1 MKFFI
6 DQNQE
11 IKMATPRGLGKGL
24 DALLHDKI
32 QLNSTSFPEKNNNL
46 LSISIDSIEPG
57 PFQPRKIFSDDSI
70 NELAQSIKSQGLLQP
85 ILVRKKTNQ
94 DKYEIIAGE
103 RRYIACKKAGLSKI
117 PAIVCDLTDEEC
129 MVVSLVENLQREDL
143 NVIEEARALDKI
155 RTLLNLTQEELAK
168 RVGKSRSHVA
178 NTMRLLQL
186 EEEILQGIF
195 EGKISAG
202 HGRALLGISSK
213 EDRIKVYEYILKKNA
228 SVRDVEKIAN
238 YWKKNGSLPKYCKL
252 DGPKKTLVKD
262 GILKEITKVIN
273 SKLGLKATMRGT
285 LTSGS
290 VTIKYSSKEELISI
304 LKQLNIAESVNFEE
318 NVSHETI
325 DDNHLNS

>member
-1 MKFFI
+1 
-6 DQNQE
+6 
-11 IKMATPRGLGKGL
+11 MASPKGLGKGL
-24 DALLHDKI
+24 DALFRDKI
-32 QLNSTSFPEKNNNL
+32 QINNNS
-46 LSISIDSIEPG
+46 LSDEPNKLRYIYIDDLEPS
-57 PFQPRKIFSDDSI
+57 PFQPRSIFSEEAI
-70 NELAQSIKSQGLLQP
+70 EELAQSIKSQGLLQP
-85 ILVRKKTNQ
+85 ILVRKKSNEE
-94 DKYEIIAGE
+94 KYEIIAGE
-103 RRYIACKKAGLSKI
+103 RRYLACKRAGVREI
-117 PAIVCDLTDEEC
+117 PAIVCTLSDEEC

-155 RTLLNLTQEELAK
+155 RSLLNLTQEELAK

-252 DGPKKTLVKD
+252 DSPKRTLVKD

>member
-1 MKFFI
+1 
-6 DQNQE
+6 
-11 IKMATPRGLGKGL
+11 MASPKGLGKGL
-24 DALLHDKI
+24 DALFRDKI
-32 QLNSTSFPEKNNNL
+32 QINNNSL
-46 LSISIDSIEPG
+46 NDEPNKLRYIYIDDLEPS
-57 PFQPRKIFSDDSI
+57 PFQPRSIFSEEAI
-70 NELAQSIKSQGLLQP
+70 EELAQSIKSQGLLQP
-85 ILVRKKTNQ
+85 ILVRKKSN
-94 DKYEIIAGE
+94 DEKYEIIAGE
-103 RRYIACKKAGLSKI
+103 RRYLACKRAGIREI
-117 PAIVCDLTDEEC
+117 PAIVSKLSDEEC

-252 DGPKKTLVKD
+252 DGPKRTLVKD

>member
-1 MKFFI
+1 
-6 DQNQE
+6 
-11 IKMATPRGLGKGL
+11 MASPKGLGKGL
-24 DALLHDKI
+24 DALFRDKI
-32 QLNSTSFPEKNNNL
+32 QINNNSL
-46 LSISIDSIEPG
+46 GDEPNKLRYIYIDDLEPS
-57 PFQPRKIFSDDSI
+57 PFQPRSIFSEEAI
-70 NELAQSIKSQGLLQP
+70 EELAQSIKSQGLLQP
-85 ILVRKKTNQ
+85 ILVRKKSNEE
-94 DKYEIIAGE
+94 KYEIIAGE
-103 RRYIACKKAGLSKI
+103 RRYLACKRAGIREI
-117 PAIVCDLTDEEC
+117 PAIVCTLSDEEC

-252 DGPKKTLVKD
+252 DSPKRTLVKD

-304 LKQLNIAESVNFEE
+304 LKQLNVAESVNFEE

>member
-1 MKFFI
+1 
-6 DQNQE
+6 
-11 IKMATPRGLGKGL
+11 MASPKGLGKGL
-24 DALLHDKI
+24 DALFRDKI
-32 QLNSTSFPEKNNNL
+32 QINNNSL
-46 LSISIDSIEPG
+46 GDEPNKLRYIYIDDLEPS
-57 PFQPRKIFSDDSI
+57 PFQPRSIFSEEAI
-70 NELAQSIKSQGLLQP
+70 EELAQSIKSQGLLQP
-85 ILVRKKTNQ
+85 ILVRKKSN
-94 DKYEIIAGE
+94 DEKYEIIAGE
-103 RRYIACKKAGLSKI
+103 RRYLACKRAGIREI
-117 PAIVCDLTDEEC
+117 PAIVCTLSDEEC

-155 RTLLNLTQEELAK
+155 RSLLNLTQEELAK

-252 DGPKKTLVKD
+252 DGPKRTLVKD

>member
-1 MKFFI
+1 
-6 DQNQE
+6 
-11 IKMATPRGLGKGL
+11 MASPKGLGKGL
-24 DALLHDKI
+24 DALFRDKI
-32 QLNSTSFPEKNNNL
+32 QINNNS
-46 LSISIDSIEPG
+46 LSDEPNKLRYIYIDDLEPS
-57 PFQPRKIFSDDSI
+57 PFQPRSIFSEEAI
-70 NELAQSIKSQGLLQP
+70 EELAQSIKSQGLLQP
-85 ILVRKKTNQ
+85 ILVRKKSNEE
-94 DKYEIIAGE
+94 KYEIIAGE
-103 RRYIACKKAGLSKI
+103 RRYLACKRAGVREI
-117 PAIVCDLTDEEC
+117 PAIVCTLSDEEC

-155 RTLLNLTQEELAK
+155 RSLLNLTQEELAK

-252 DGPKKTLVKD
+252 DSPKRTLVKD
-262 GILKEITKVIN
+262 SILKEITKVIN

-304 LKQLNIAESVNFEE
+304 LKHLNIAESVNFEE